1 MENKKEKSILI
12 ATFIPKNKVDW
23 FFKYINKKFSVNR
36 ECIYVYEIENNDLD
50 YLLTFKMINDKR
62 VDFKFHFDNAT
73 IVNVKSGCIFSING
87 LNRLIE
93 EVSKCEIGNIDHSK
107 HEINWSEYRDKLV
120 LTNKNK
126 LSIKKIKKIVV
137 EIDKK

>member
-23 FFKYINKKFSVNR
+23 FFKYINKKFSVNK
-36 ECIYVYEIENNDLD
+36 ECIYIYEIENNELD
-50 YLLTFKMINDKR
+50 YLLTFKMVNDKR

-73 IVNVKSGCIFSING
+73 IVNV
-87 LNRLIE
+87 
-93 EVSKCEIGNIDHSK
+93 DHSK

-120 LTNKNK
+120 LCNKNN

-137 EIDKK
+137 EINKN